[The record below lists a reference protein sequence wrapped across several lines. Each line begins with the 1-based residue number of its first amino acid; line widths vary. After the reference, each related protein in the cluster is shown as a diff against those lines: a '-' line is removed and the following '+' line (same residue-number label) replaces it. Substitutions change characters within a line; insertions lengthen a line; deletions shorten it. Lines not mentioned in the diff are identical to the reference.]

1 MDRQRPFLAD
11 YIANSASRGDTGGGS
26 RGRSGTPEEIAAQLA
41 RTAFLNHLFA
51 YLQLGA
57 EETQGSRTTG
67 APLVP
72 APAQGPIFIT
82 DATAPLPPRDVGDLW
97 DYWEGNPYTT
107 MSGLFGS
114 VPVSNEQK
122 VRSRK
127 RGT

>member
-41 RTAFLNHLFA
+41 RTAFLNHPFA

-72 APAQGPIFIT
+72 PSTQGPISI
-82 DATAPLPPRDVGDLW
+82 APPPTPDVGDLW